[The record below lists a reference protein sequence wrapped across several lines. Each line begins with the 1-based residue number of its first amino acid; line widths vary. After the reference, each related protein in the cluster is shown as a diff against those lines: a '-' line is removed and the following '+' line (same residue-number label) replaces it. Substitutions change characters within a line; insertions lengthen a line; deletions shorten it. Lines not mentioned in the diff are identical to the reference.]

1 MTEDQK
7 QHIESDARGCE
18 LARRMAHDAM
28 KKGDPDAVHM
38 WVEVARMYSERAFR
52 VAQA

>member
-1 MTEDQK
+1 MTEDQM
-7 QHIESDARGCE
+7 QNIEHAARGCE
-18 LARRMAHDAM
+18 MARRMAHDAM

-38 WVEVARMYSERAFR
+38 WVEVARMYSGRAFR

>member
-7 QHIESDARGCE
+7 QRIESYGRGCE
-18 LARRMAHDAM
+18 MARRTAYEAMA
-28 KKGDPDAVHM
+28 KGDPDAVHL